1 MKLRTLALALLTA
14 VPGALVGAAPPPA
27 HSPYAAEAGADI
39 KALSADEVKMLLEG
53 RGMGFA
59 KAAELNGYPGPLHV
73 LELAEALELRAEQRD
88 STQALFERMRVAAL
102 REGAA
107 YVAAERALDRLFAAK
122 TIDAARLE
130 AALATIETHR
140 GRLRAVHLN
149 AHLEQVRILDA
160 AQVAKYSEL
169 RGYSGGTDHSQGHH

>member
-1 MKLRTLALALLTA
+1 MNLRILALSLLAA
-14 VPGALVGAAPPPA
+14 VPGVFVGAATPA
-27 HSPYAAEAGADI
+27 APSPYAAEAGADI
-39 KALSADEVKMLLEG
+39 KAFSAEEVKMLLEG

-88 STQALFERMRVAAL
+88 ATQALFERMRAAAL
-102 REGAA
+102 DEGAA
-107 YVAAERALDRLFAAK
+107 YVAAERTLDRLFAAK
-122 TIDAARLE
+122 TIDGARLD

-140 GRLRAVHLN
+140 SRLRAVHLN

-169 RGYSGGTDHSQGHH
+169 RGYSGNKDHSQGHH